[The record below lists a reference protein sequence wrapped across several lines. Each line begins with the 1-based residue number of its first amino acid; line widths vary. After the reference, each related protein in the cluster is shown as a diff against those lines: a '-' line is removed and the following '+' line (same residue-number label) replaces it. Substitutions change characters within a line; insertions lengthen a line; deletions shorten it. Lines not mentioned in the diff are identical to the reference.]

1 MQVDN
6 QDAILF
12 LIIFAVVVVNVVV
25 VVVIFNVVIFSD
37 LLTWQIRTK

>member
-12 LIIFAVVVVNVVV
+12 LIIFAVVVAVVV